1 MQETWTQIIKKCHN
15 EEVH

>member
-1 MQETWTQIIKKCHN
+1 MQETWTQIKKCHN